1 MTYLLTILLARNFFE
16 ISAILLTL
24 ILLGRYLEILAK
36 GRTSDVLSRVQQMQ
50 ATSAVLVLDG
60 GVEENTSA
68 ELVQRG
74 DLLKVKKRS
83 TFFKTNFFFY
93 KAVPG
98 DKIPVDGVVQSGR
111 SSVNEAMVCKIQF
124 R

>member
-60 GVEENTSA
+60 GVEENISA

-74 DLLKVKKRS
+74 DLLKVNL
-83 TFFKTNFFFY
+83 NFF
-93 KAVPG
+93 
-98 DKIPVDGVVQSGR
+98 
-111 SSVNEAMVCKIQF
+111 
-124 R
+124 